1 MHKRLFFLVSL
12 SLSLWGGILVSPS
25 AVLADEGGQLK
36 TVTLDVDNMTCRLC
50 PITVRKAL
58 GKVDGVVKVTAKYEG
73 RGIGWAQVTFDP
85 ARTGITALTRATA
98 MAGFPSRVR
107 SDPSP

>member
-1 MHKRLFFLVSL
+1 MHKTLFFLISL
-12 SLSLWGGILVSPS
+12 SLSLSGGILVSPS
-25 AVLADEGGQLK
+25 VVLAEESGQLK
-36 TVTLDVDNMTCRLC
+36 TVILDVDNMTCRLC

-58 GKVDGVVKVTAKYEG
+58 RKVDGVVEVTAKYEG
-73 RGIGWAQVTFDP
+73 RGLGWAQVTFDP
-85 ARTGITALTRATA
+85 AKTEITALTRATA